1 MKLIT
6 DSYML
11 TMLDKLGFH
20 DPQGKI
26 AYWEMA
32 GFSIFQFWEMK

>member
-1 MKLIT
+1 
-6 DSYML
+6 ML

-26 AYWEMA
+26 AYWEKMA